1 MKYKLL
7 RGVGQCRTKFTQGTT
22 TRWVPF
28 LTLKEINLGITA
40 EDARQTG
47 GDRLFPLDI
56 YTHTKSGRIR
66 ITDAQLVMDVLEM
79 MGAGTAA
86 SAANIQVYELLTVS
100 SGAVA
105 TNATYIVDTVSI
117 LDENGDPVTSFTAS
131 TSPNITGLGAVEG
144 QKIKVYYDTADCTGI
159 KTYALKVDD
168 LPLYFELIQSA
179 RYVDPVDNTM
189 KIFQVRVYRCRMVGN
204 LEFTFRHGEFA
215 APVIEAEVLDPGRA
229 DGHVIEYAFGTQP
242 AALEQS

>member
-1 MKYKLL
+1 
-7 RGVGQCRTKFTQGTT
+7 
-22 TRWVPF
+22 
-28 LTLKEINLGITA
+28 
-40 EDARQTG
+40 
-47 GDRLFPLDI
+47 
-56 YTHTKSGRIR
+56 
-66 ITDAQLVMDVLEM
+66 
-79 MGAGTAA
+79 MGAGAAA

-159 KTYALKVDD
+159 TTYALKVDD

-179 RYVDPVDNTM
+179 RYVDPVDNTI